1 MENDI
6 ILFSNLDQYIAFTR
20 KAIEA
25 FKDGDL
31 DFGEELI
38 EKRQLIIDKIKE
50 MNLDSSEFLKYKNR
64 DNLKDL
70 DRKLNEIIK
79 EKLENTKLE
88 ISKLHKSKK
97 VNYNY
102 GNMDRNKLEFFN
114 QKA

>member
-1 MENDI
+1 MENNI
-6 ILFSNLDQYIAFTR
+6 ILFSNLNQYISFTE

-25 FKDGDL
+25 FKDGNL

-38 EKRQLIIDKIKE
+38 EKRQLIIDEIKD
-50 MNLDSSEFLKYKNR
+50 MNLDSSEFLKYTNK
-64 DNLKDL
+64 DYLKDL

-79 EKLENTKLE
+79 QKLENTKLE

-102 GNMDRNKLEFFN
+102 GNMEMNKLEFFN